1 MRGVRCF
8 ALGCCLSVVSLA
20 PVRVG
25 ADGLAL
31 SLDNADLIELVQWA
45 SELTDKAII
54 VHPDVRGEVTV
65 IAGDPMTRAEAY
77 DVFLSVLRVHGY
89 AVVEDAESL
98 RILPADRARREG
110 LPVQG
115 ADGGSAASDMAIHV
129 VRLENVKVDSVV
141 GLLQPLTSPAAH
153 LAAYPSGNLLLIA
166 DRSGN
171 VTPLLEIIGQ
181 MDRAGSAEFE
191 LIELNHAA
199 AGELAGVVERLLP
212 PSEQALSP
220 LRIGVAER
228 ANAILLTGDV
238 ADRERVRQLI
248 ERLDRAPEAAA
259 GTQVFRLQ
267 YASAAEVAP
276 VLRTV
281 AATLSAREP
290 GPSAPEVVIGVL
302 EGLNAVVVSAPASVA
317 AAIRAVLTEVDLP
330 RAQVLVEAIIVEV
343 SQESA
348 IELGVEWT
356 SDGVSGQSG
365 TVGGF
370 SFFPSGVSPLSV
382 DRDGGVSLGTGLS
395 VGQVRD
401 GDLRTLFNALSSD
414 SDANILSTP
423 TIMTLDNQEAS
434 ILVGSNVPFITGSE
448 SQDNGNPFTT
458 VQREDIGIELRVRPQ
473 VNNDEWVT
481 LTIQQSVES
490 ISTSAVAASD
500 IITNKREIDT
510 RVMVRSGSTLV
521 LGGLVRDEAA
531 ETRRKIPVLG
541 DIPLLGAAFRST
553 DTSVNK
559 RNLMVFIRPLIIRDA
574 PSLDRVTRAGYERVR
589 REQRGFQ
596 SPGDFYWI
604 LGESAPLLEPLPE
617 GPGGEAAAP

>member
-1 MRGVRCF
+1 MRGVRGL
-8 ALGCCLSVVSLA
+8 ALGCCLGAASLA
-20 PVRVG
+20 SIP
-25 ADGLAL
+25 AHPDGLAL

-45 SELTDKAII
+45 SALTDKTII
-54 VHPDVRGEVTV
+54 VHPNVRGEVTV

-110 LPVQG
+110 LPFRG
-115 ADGGSAASDMAIHV
+115 DDSESAPSDMAIHV
-129 VRLENVKVDSVV
+129 VRLENVKVEAVI

-153 LAAYPSGNLLLIA
+153 MAAYPGGNLLLIA

-171 VTPLLEIIGQ
+171 VGPLLEVIDQ
-181 MDRAGSAEFE
+181 MDRAG
-191 LIELNHAA
+191 LVDIELVELHHAA
-199 AGELAGVVERLLP
+199 ARELVGVIERLLP
-212 PSEQALSP
+212 QSEQALSP
-220 LRIGVAER
+220 LRVGVDER
-228 ANAILLTGDV
+228 SNAILLTGD
-238 ADRERVRQLI
+238 AASRQQIRQLI
-248 ERLDRAPEAAA
+248 ERLDRPPEAAD
-259 GTQVFRLQ
+259 GSRVIRLQ
-267 YASAAEVAP
+267 YASATEVAP

-281 AATLSAREP
+281 AATLAGRDS
-290 GPSAPEVVIGVL
+290 GPATPEIVIGVL
-302 EGLNAVVVSAPASVA
+302 EGLNAVVISAPALVTA
-317 AAIRAVLTEVDLP
+317 ALRELLAEVDLP

-343 SQESA
+343 SQDSA
-348 IELGVEWT
+348 IKLGVEWA

-370 SFFPSGVSPLSV
+370 SFFPSGVNPLSV
-382 DRDGGVSLGTGLS
+382 EPDGSASLGTGLS
-395 VGQVRD
+395 VGRVRN
-401 GDLRTLFNALSSD
+401 GDLRALFNALATD
-414 SDANILSTP
+414 ADANILSTP

-481 LTIQQSVES
+481 LAIKQSVES
-490 ISTSAVAASD
+490 ISTSAVTASD

-510 RVMVRSGSTLV
+510 RVMVRNGSTLV

-531 ETRRKIPVLG
+531 ETKRKVPLLG

-553 DTSVNK
+553 DTSLSK
-559 RNLMVFIRPLIIRDA
+559 RNLMVFIRPLIITDA
-574 PSLDRVTRAGYERVR
+574 PSLDEITRKNHERIR
-589 REQRGFQ
+589 RRQRGFE

-604 LGESAPLLEPLPE
+604 LGESAPMLEPLPE
-617 GPGGEAAAP
+617 APGDGEPSS